1 MKTAI
6 MHEWFVNYAGS
17 EKVVESLNNIY
28 PTSDIFSIVD
38 FLNKEDRE
46 IILNGKG
53 VKTTSIQN
61 YPFAKKLFRNYLS
74 RFPQAIE
81 QLDFSKYDLII
92 SSSHAFAKGIIT
104 NSDQLHICYCHTPM
118 RYAWDLYHQYL
129 SSVGFLRKHFIKKIL
144 HKLRNWDII
153 NSNRVDYFIANS
165 NHVAKRIKKIYRRD
179 AEVIHPPVDVD
190 KFSCETKKDNYY
202 LAASRFVPYKKMD
215 IIIEAFNRMPDKKLV
230 VIGDGQDFKKAKSI
244 AGKNI
249 ELLGYIKNKELHKY
263 MKNAKAFVFA
273 AEEDFGIVLVEAQAC
288 GTPVIAYGI
297 GGACD
302 SVIDKKTGL
311 FFYEQTPKSIAEAV
325 LKFEK
330 TETKFNPLK
339 ISKHAQKFSRAN
351 FEKKIKKIIDEKTKK
366 FFK

>member
-28 PTSDIFSIVD
+28 PVSDIFSIVD

-46 IILNGKG
+46 IILKGKK
-53 VKTTSIQN
+53 VNTTSIQN
-61 YPFAKKLFRNYLS
+61 LPFAKKIFRNYLS
-74 RFPQAIE
+74 YFPKAIE
-81 QLDFSKYDLII
+81 QLDFSEYDLIL

-104 NSDQLHICYCHTPM
+104 NADQLHICYCHTPM

-129 SSVGFLRKHFIKKIL
+129 SSVGFLKKYFLKKIL
-144 HKLRNWDII
+144 HNLRNWDII

-165 NHVAKRIKKIYRRD
+165 SHVAKRIQKIYKRD
-179 AEVIHPPVDVD
+179 AEVIHPPVDVESFPCD
-190 KFSCETKKDNYY
+190 TKKDNYY
-202 LAASRFVPYKKMD
+202 LAVSRFVPYKKMD
-215 IIIEAFNRMPDKKLV
+215 VIIEAFNKMPDKKLV

-244 AGKNI
+244 AKKNI
-249 ELLGYIKNKELHKY
+249 ELLGYVKHKELHKY
-263 MKNAKAFVFA
+263 MKHAKAFIFA

-311 FFYEQTPKSIAEAV
+311 FFFEQTPDSIIEAI
-325 LKFEK
+325 LSFEK
-330 TETKFNPLK
+330 IENKFHPEK
-339 ISKHAQKFSRAN
+339 ISKHAQKFSREN
-351 FEKKIKKIIDEKTKK
+351 FEKKIKKFIDKKTRD
-366 FFK
+366 FK